1 MDYVII
7 VAGGKGLRMGSEIP
21 KQFLPVAGKPI
32 LMRTIERF
40 HEYSPELNIILVL
53 PESQQ
58 EYWHQLCQE
67 HHFSIKHQIANGGD
81 TRFQSSKNGL
91 ALVPDTEDGVVG
103 FHDGVRPFVSTEV
116 IDECYET
123 AREEY
128 AAIPVYAVTD
138 TLRYIDQH
146 GGGKNVLRSD
156 YRVVQT
162 PQAFDIGLA
171 KQAFN
176 QEYKEQFTDEEYN
189 LLKEKATEIKNIED
203 RLAALEEK
211 FPSLSGTPAED
222 GSMSVPAGSDRTT
235 PPDDG
240 SMQKFPAFEGKD
252 LDGNTVKSSELFAKN
267 AVTVVNFW
275 FTTCNPCVGELSE
288 LDALN
293 KELAEKGGALIGVNT
308 FTLDGDETAI
318 SEAKDVLAKKGATY
332 QNVYFASDG
341 EAGKFTTNIFAYP
354 TTYVVDRNGN
364 IVGDPIVGAITEKKQ
379 AEALQAQID
388 KALSADRG

>member
-1 MDYVII
+1 MNVKKII
-7 VAGGKGLRMGSEIP
+7 TL
-21 KQFLPVAGKPI
+21 L
-32 LMRTIERF
+32 
-40 HEYSPELNIILVL
+40 
-53 PESQQ
+53 
-58 EYWHQLCQE
+58 
-67 HHFSIKHQIANGGD
+67 
-81 TRFQSSKNGL
+81 L
-91 ALVPDTEDGVVG
+91 ALVL
-103 FHDGVRPFVSTEV
+103 
-116 IDECYET
+116 
-123 AREEY
+123 
-128 AAIPVYAVTD
+128 AAGTVAC
-138 TLRYIDQH
+138 
-146 GGGKNVLRSD
+146 G
-156 YRVVQT
+156 
-162 PQAFDIGLA
+162 A
-171 KQAFN
+171 KQAERN
-176 QEYKEQFTDEEYN
+176 EDTDKEPQTAEEAAALYDELMAQENAIQAENTELWEKVFLSADKGMAMMEDGKNYGEFLLSTIEAAKEQFTDEEYE

-222 GSMSVPAGSDRTT
+222 GSMSVPAGSDMTT

-275 FTTCNPCVGELSE
+275 FTTCNPCVGELAE
-288 LDALN
+288 LDTLN
-293 KELAEKGGALIGVNT
+293 KELAEKGGSLIGVNT
-308 FTLDGDETAI
+308 FTLDGDEAAI

-388 KALSADRG
+388 KALAADMG